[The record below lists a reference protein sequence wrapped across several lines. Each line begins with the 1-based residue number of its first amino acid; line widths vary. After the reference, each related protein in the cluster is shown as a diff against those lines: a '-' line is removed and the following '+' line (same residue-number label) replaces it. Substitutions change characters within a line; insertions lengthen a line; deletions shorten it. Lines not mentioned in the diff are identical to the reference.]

1 MDVMI
6 VCKWKS
12 YKSKFALLEDTRTR
26 RHTMSVNA
34 LPPSQICGMM
44 ENRSAAT
51 IVHYGTTTKTNNGS
65 DEHIGV
71 VKTLDVLQPDEL
83 DEVRS
88 ARFSY
93 VHQVSIPRLQWH
105 KQHQPEQAQST
116 GKTTISKAHTPP
128 RLYRP
133 GLTMMMTIGTVI
145 HFPSMWILQAKKICT
160 HSATVKYD
168 GCVTAAMSVTSVD

>member
-1 MDVMI
+1 
-6 VCKWKS
+6 
-12 YKSKFALLEDTRTR
+12 
-26 RHTMSVNA
+26 MSVNA

-105 KQHQPEQAQST
+105 KQHQPEQAQSRKNDHDKQSSHPT
-116 GKTTISKAHTPP
+116 KIVSPWTDDDDDDRHGDPLSKHVDPP
-128 RLYRP
+128 GEEDLHP
-133 GLTMMMTIGTVI
+133 QCNCEV
-145 HFPSMWILQAKKICT
+145 
-160 HSATVKYD
+160 
-168 GCVTAAMSVTSVD
+168 